1 MLWVWLLAVV
11 ILALWVVSLLAF
23 ERSTTTTGKF
33 VAGIAALLLGVTG
46 LVFLAALAF
55 S

>member
-1 MLWVWLLAVV
+1 MLWGWLLAVV

-23 ERSTTTTGKF
+23 QRATTTTGKI
-33 VAGIAALLLGVTG
+33 VAGVAALLLGVTG
-46 LVFLAALAF
+46 LVFLAALVF